1 MSVFTTLGSI
11 TRPDSWDLPL
21 FLHIAGAMV
30 LVGALTLSSVYLI
43 ASWRSG
49 SAALIRVAY
58 MTLFYGALPGYIV
71 FRAGAEWIADKEH
84 LTDSNVTWI
93 GIGYGVSD
101 LGALLLIISLIVGG
115 ISVRRMN
122 KGRTPSPIAARIVTG
137 LVSVVLIAYLV
148 AVWAMTTKPT

>member
-1 MSVFTTLGSI
+1 MSVLALI
-11 TRPDSWDLPL
+11 RPDSWSFPL

-30 LVGALTLSSVYLI
+30 LVGALTLASVYLI

-49 SAALIRVAY
+49 SAALIRTAY
-58 MTLFYGALPGYIV
+58 MSLFYAALPGYIV
-71 FRAGAEWIADKEH
+71 FRVGSEWIADKEG
-84 LTDSNVTWI
+84 LTDSNLTWV

-101 LGALLLIISLIVGG
+101 MGALLLIIALVIGG

-122 KGRTPSPIAARIVTG
+122 RGGTPSPIAARIVTG
-137 LVSVVLIAYLV
+137 LVSLVLIAYLV